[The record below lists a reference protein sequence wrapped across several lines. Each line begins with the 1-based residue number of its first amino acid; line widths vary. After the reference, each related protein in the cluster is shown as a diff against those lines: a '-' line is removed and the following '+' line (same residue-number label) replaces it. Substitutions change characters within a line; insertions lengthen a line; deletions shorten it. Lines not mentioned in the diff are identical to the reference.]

1 MYPAGFFLIRFKQH
15 INKPDVI
22 QTLNID
28 SDRILDLINRFAMKL
43 TTICKPV
50 YSKKCYQNDITK
62 CYLYKKQL
70 YMKKRILIIDDDA
83 DMCTLLSRLL
93 IKHGYETDT
102 AHSGKKGIEKF
113 KAGVFD
119 IVLCDYRLGD
129 KKDGKDVLVEIKQ
142 LNPATIVLII
152 TGYSDIKLAVD
163 VIKAGAYDYIIKP
176 LLPEEVLNILSNA
189 INQNGTEKQSSGQSV
204 KETRN
209 AKINSKL
216 TSEFLEGQAIST
228 RDLYKQIDLVAP
240 TNFSIILYG
249 ESGTGKEVIAKTIH
263 EKSSRKGKPFVAM
276 DCGTL
281 SKELAGSELFGH
293 MKGSFTGALADKEGH
308 FELANGGTLFLDEV
322 ANLSAEIQASLL
334 RVIQE
339 RKFKR
344 VGGNTEIGI
353 DIRIIVA
360 SNENLQDAYRKGK
373 FREDLYHR
381 FNEFSIN
388 LPPLRAR
395 KEDIPLF
402 ADFFLSKTME
412 ELNKQLN
419 GFDEEVLEM
428 FTHYSWPGNLREF
441 RNVVRRCVLLTD
453 SGYVSAASLPY
464 EISNADS
471 ISGTT
476 DLAEPGKKTMDLR
489 DSASKAEY
497 ETIMHV
503 LKEVNFNKTKAAEVL
518 KIDRKTLYNKI
529 RGYEESQL

>member
-1 MYPAGFFLIRFKQH
+1 MQ
-15 INKPDVI
+15 
-22 QTLNID
+22 
-28 SDRILDLINRFAMKL
+28 
-43 TTICKPV
+43 
-50 YSKKCYQNDITK
+50 
-62 CYLYKKQL
+62 
-70 YMKKRILIIDDDA
+70 KRILIIDDDA
-83 DMCTLLSRLL
+83 DMCTLLSRFLT
-93 IKHGYETDT
+93 KNGYEVDV

-113 KAGVFD
+113 KASAFD

-129 KKDGKDVLVEIKQ
+129 KKDGKDVLLEIKQ
-142 LNPATIVLII
+142 HNPATIVLII

-176 LLPEEVLNILSNA
+176 LLPEEVLNILSKA
-189 INQNGTEKQSSGQSV
+189 TSQPASGAHAAKEV
-204 KETRN
+204 KPARVSN
-209 AKINSKL
+209 KFK
-216 TSEFLEGQAIST
+216 SEFLEGQANST
-228 RDLYKQIDLVAP
+228 RELYKQIDLVAP

-263 EKSSRKGKPFVAM
+263 EKSNRKGKPFVAM

-353 DIRIIVA
+353 DIRLIVA

-388 LPPLRAR
+388 LPPLRSR
-395 KEDIPLF
+395 KDDIPLF
-402 ADFFLSKTME
+402 ADFFLSRTME
-412 ELNKQLN
+412 ELNKELD
-419 GFDEEVLEM
+419 GFDDEVLQM
-428 FTHYSWPGNLREF
+428 FMQYNWPGNLREF
-441 RNVVRRCVLLTD
+441 RNVVRRCTLLTEK
-453 SGYVSAASLPY
+453 GYITAASLPF
-464 EISNADS
+464 EISNSTAGS
-471 ISGTT
+471 SHETT
-476 DLAEPGKKTMDLR
+476 QAEPEKKTMDLR

-529 RGYEESQL
+529 RGYEESQS

>member
-1 MYPAGFFLIRFKQH
+1 
-15 INKPDVI
+15 
-22 QTLNID
+22 
-28 SDRILDLINRFAMKL
+28 
-43 TTICKPV
+43 
-50 YSKKCYQNDITK
+50 
-62 CYLYKKQL
+62 
-70 YMKKRILIIDDDA
+70 MKKRVLLIDDDA
-83 DMCTLLSRLL
+83 DMCVLLSKFLTRN
-93 IKHGYETDT
+93 GYEVET
-102 AHSGKKGIEKF
+102 AHSGNKGLEKF
-113 KAGVFD
+113 KAGSFD

-129 KKDGKDVLVEIKQ
+129 KKDGKDILIEIKQ
-142 LNPATIVLII
+142 HNPNTIVVII

-163 VIKAGAYDYIIKP
+163 VIKAGAFDYITKP
-176 LLPEEVLNILSNA
+176 LLPDEVLNILSKA
-189 INQNGTEKQSSGQSV
+189 LNQKPGDNYSAPQKA
-204 KETRN
+204 KETRSN
-209 AKINSKL
+209 RVQVNQN
-216 TSEFLEGQAIST
+216 TGFLEGQANAAK
-228 RDLYKQIDLVAP
+228 DLYKQIDLVAP

-263 EKSSRKGKPFVAM
+263 ERSARRDKPFVAM

-293 MKGSFTGALADKEGH
+293 MKGSFTGALAEKEGH

-344 VGGNTEIGI
+344 IGGNKEIEI

-388 LPPLRAR
+388 LPPLRNR

-402 ADFFLSKTME
+402 AEFFLGETMQ
-412 ELNKQLN
+412 ELNKDLD
-419 GFDEEVLEM
+419 GFDDEVMQM
-428 FTHYSWPGNLREF
+428 FVQYNWPGNLREF
-441 RNVVRRCVLLTD
+441 KNVIRRCALLTD
-453 SGYVSAASLPY
+453 KGYIAASSLPF
-464 EISNADS
+464 EISNGES
-471 ISGTT
+471 FGGRQPLNIH
-476 DLAEPGKKTMDLR
+476 DLGKRSLDLK

-529 RGYEESQL
+529 KSYEDSQL